1 MATKTIPQL
10 PAATSV
16 VAATLFTTVN
26 DPAGTP
32 VTQKATGTQLDAY
45 IRSAGGSLTATTL
58 DGSGGALTINTAQ
71 ADKDVVV
78 SSTGMVN
85 LLFTDAGNNRV
96 GINTATPTVALQVV
110 GTVTATTF
118 SGDGSALTSLP
129 TIATSAF
136 LTVAGNP
143 ATPVDANCWYN
154 STANTFRGYT
164 TALVSA
170 WAASG
175 SYPIST
181 AMTTSNIGT
190 SSAAMGA
197 GGRNDGVGTDTANC
211 YIFNGS
217 TWSGTGSLT
226 TARGLNACSAGT
238 TSAAVVAGGW
248 PAGTPITTTDLFNGS
263 TWSSSGALA
272 TATSRSA
279 SGGTST
285 AAFGAGGADSAG
297 QITTTNLYNG
307 STWSTSGN
315 IVTARQTFGGAG
327 TQTAGLVFAGS
338 AAAGNYTTTEKF
350 NGSTWSTSG
359 AYTDAGA
366 AIGCGSQTAALGM
379 TWSSSASNT
388 FDGSIWSA
396 SSNTGFSSFYGAVAG
411 TTTNAVKFTGYS
423 GDQTT
428 VKLTTGPVSSSKTF
442 TVS

>member
-1 MATKTIPQL
+1 MATKTIPDL

-16 VAATLFTTVN
+16 VAATLFPIVN

-170 WAASG
+170 WAASA
-175 SYPIST
+175 SYPLSL
-181 AMTTSNIGT
+181 AMCTSNTGT
-190 SSAAMGA
+190 SSAALSA
-197 GGRNDGVGTDTANC
+197 GGRNDVTNTNTANC
-211 YIFNGS
+211 YIYNGA
-217 TWSGTGSLT
+217 TWAATGSLT
-226 TARGLNACSAGT
+226 LARGLSACSAGT
-238 TSAAVVAGGW
+238 ATAAVLGGGFS
-248 PAGTPITTTDLFNGS
+248 PQRDNTDVFNGS
-263 TWSSSGALA
+263 TWSSSGVMP
-272 TATSRSA
+272 TASDRGA
-279 SGGTST
+279 GGGTST
-285 AAFGAGGADSAG
+285 AAFGPGGNDNTG
-297 QITTTNLYNG
+297 TPQVRTLLFNG
-307 STWSTSGN
+307 STWSTSGSLA
-315 IVTARQTFGGAG
+315 TARARHGSAG
-327 TQTAGLVFAGS
+327 TQTAGLVWIGQTTV
-338 AAAGNYTTTEKF
+338 GYTSTTEKF
-350 NGSTWSTSG
+350 NGSTWSSTG
-359 AYTDAGA
+359 AYPLATTVCGAGTQ
-366 AIGCGSQTAALGM
+366 SDALGVGE
-379 TWSSSASNT
+379 TSNSYTFNGTAWAS
-388 FDGSIWSA
+388 
-396 SSNTGFSSFYGAVAG
+396 SSNTGMGESFSSAAGNTTEAVMW
-411 TTTNAVKFTGYS
+411 TGYP
-423 GDQTT
+423 GVQTT
-428 VKLTTGPVSSSKTF
+428 VKLTTGIVSSSKTF